1 MRITA
6 VTTCS
11 RRFRRD
17 ESGIALLEFALFVSV
32 LLMLVFGIID
42 FGRALFTA
50 NNLVAAAREG
60 ARYGAALPDPQL
72 ALDAI
77 CQRAVTIMPRIDRM
91 PPNCTEHVLV
101 TCVPNCSTGQL
112 QSVKVDINYP
122 FTWVTRLPWLLG
134 QPMRDRLHASATFRW
149 EGS

>member
-1 MRITA
+1 MRVTIL
-6 VTTCS
+6 TTCS

-17 ESGIALLEFALFVSV
+17 ESGVALLEFALFVSV

-60 ARYGAALPDPQL
+60 ARYGARVTNPGAVLS
-72 ALDAI
+72 AI
-77 CQRAVTIMPRIDRM
+77 RDTAASKMSPFGNAPVNAATQ
-91 PPNCTEHVLV
+91 VLV
-101 TCVPNCSTGQL
+101 ACVPNCSTGQL
-112 QSVKVDINYP
+112 QSVQVQINYP
-122 FTWVTRLPWLLG
+122 FRWLTLLPQLMG
-134 QPMRDRLHASATFRW
+134 QPMRDTLHASATFRW